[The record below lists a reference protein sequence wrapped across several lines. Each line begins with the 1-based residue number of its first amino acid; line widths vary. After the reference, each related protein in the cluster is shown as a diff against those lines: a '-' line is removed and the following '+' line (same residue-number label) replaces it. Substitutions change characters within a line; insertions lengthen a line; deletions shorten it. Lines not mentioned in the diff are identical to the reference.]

1 MNMNSFQEFW
11 QLVVNV
17 WQNGLYGVA
26 VGQIFIAILLL
37 LSFLLLRH
45 VFSRFVIGRLK
56 AFVDKTTNTVDD
68 QIIDAIE
75 GPLSFLPI
83 VLGIFIA
90 TELLNPSGNIAIGS
104 DNLNRSLITFN
115 IFWAFYKT
123 IGPVSLT
130 FGKLEDIFSPS
141 MIKWLIKAMHGLIT
155 VSYTHLTL
163 PTTPYV

>member
-26 VGQIFIAILLL
+26 VGQIFIAILLM

-75 GPLSFLPI
+75 GPLSFLP
-83 VLGIFIA
+83 
-90 TELLNPSGNIAIGS
+90 
-104 DNLNRSLITFN
+104 
-115 IFWAFYKT
+115 
-123 IGPVSLT
+123 
-130 FGKLEDIFSPS
+130 
-141 MIKWLIKAMHGLIT
+141 
-155 VSYTHLTL
+155 
-163 PTTPYV
+163 